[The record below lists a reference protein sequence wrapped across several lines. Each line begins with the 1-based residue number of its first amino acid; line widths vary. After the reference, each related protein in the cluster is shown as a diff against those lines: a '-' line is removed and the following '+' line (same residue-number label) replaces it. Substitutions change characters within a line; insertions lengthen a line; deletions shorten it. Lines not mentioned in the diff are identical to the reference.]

1 MNLTAM
7 VSIVTYDGIMVYLL
21 VVNKLIVDKSRFA
34 IDTVESESIVM
45 DLVGG
50 RLYLFEGCASTFL
63 ECLATGATV
72 ATIEQTVNDKYGEQ
86 QRVVFMSFV
95 QSLQEKGILL
105 EVSDDSS
112 VNSLPIP
119 FVWPEELGEIVVTEY
134 DDMSSIITMDPIHD
148 VDLNKGWPFKGNL

>member
-1 MNLTAM
+1 
-7 VSIVTYDGIMVYLL
+7 MVYLM
-21 VVNKLIVDKSRFA
+21 VMNKLMVDKNRFA
-34 IDTVESESIVM
+34 IDIVDGESIVM

-63 ECLATGATV
+63 ECLTTGATV
-72 ATIEQTVNDKYGEQ
+72 ATIEQTINSKYGEP
-86 QRVVFMSFV
+86 QRIAFMNFV
-95 QSLQEKGILL
+95 YSLQEKGILF
-105 EVSDDSS
+105 EASDDSS

-148 VDLNKGWPFKGNL
+148 VDPNKGWPFKGNL